1 MLWKLTHLR
10 QPPNRPSL
18 CQCLRSALSVCV
30 WGGKNYTAD
39 EAVNRHKKSELRV
52 GYSLTH
58 WGQTFK
64 TRHVRL
70 SKSGTADYRINE
82 NILL

>member
-1 MLWKLTHLR
+1 METDTPKATS
-10 QPPNRPSL
+10 QQAKSV
-18 CQCLRSALSVCV
+18 SVFKVSSVCV
-30 WGGKNYTAD
+30 CVCGGKNYTAD

-64 TRHVRL
+64 TRHLRL